1 MRVQDVMTTDVVT
14 ARPDMTLKEVA
25 RQMAAHGVS
34 GMPVLDDEM
43 HLVGVIS
50 EADLIAKEAPEPV
63 ANGHLLGRLAHRGPT
78 DEERRFDA
86 RLVRDAM
93 TSPAV
98 TVEPYYTLP
107 GAADRMIKRGI
118 NRLPVLRRGR
128 VIGIVT
134 RADIVRA
141 FARPDDDVIA
151 DVREIVSLQKEL
163 WSEDAPVAISV
174 EEGEVTLSG
183 QVRRRALAERL
194 PGAVRMVPG
203 VVDVCAEL
211 TWSVDE

>member
-1 MRVQDVMTTDVVT
+1 
-14 ARPDMTLKEVA
+14 
-25 RQMAAHGVS
+25 
-34 GMPVLDDEM
+34 
-43 HLVGVIS
+43 
-50 EADLIAKEAPEPV
+50 
-63 ANGHLLGRLAHRGPT
+63 
-78 DEERRFDA
+78 
-86 RLVRDAM
+86 
-93 TSPAV
+93 
-98 TVEPYYTLP
+98 
-107 GAADRMIKRGI
+107 
-118 NRLPVLRRGR
+118 